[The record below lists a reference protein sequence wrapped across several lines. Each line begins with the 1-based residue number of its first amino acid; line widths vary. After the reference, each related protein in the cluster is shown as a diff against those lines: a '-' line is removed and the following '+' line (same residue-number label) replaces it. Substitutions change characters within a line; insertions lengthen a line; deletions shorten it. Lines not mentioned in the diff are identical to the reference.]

1 MAVARRPH
9 VERHALAG
17 VDPTV
22 ARRRRERQVRTAVSR
37 RRLRAVPTEVPEER
51 IPREVFEV
59 CDVLR
64 RAGHRAWIVGG
75 CVRDLLRGLEVS
87 DWDLCTSAKPEQTKA
102 CFKRVIPTGI
112 AHGTVTVLWK
122 GHAFEVTTLRG
133 EGAYT
138 DGRRPDEVFFVDD
151 IREDLARRD
160 FTVNAIAYDPV
171 LRRVEDPFGGRED
184 LDAGL
189 LRAVGVPAERFA
201 EDGLRILR
209 GARFVATLEME
220 LHPDTRDAFAGA
232 LDVYAKVS
240 RERIRE
246 EWLKAFKARRPSRAF
261 VVMRDT
267 GILARTCPLL
277 QALDAIA
284 VGPGVT
290 AFDRSLRAMDLAE
303 GPVARLAALLHAVG
317 LPRVD
322 EGSRAYAS
330 VGADLL
336 EAWLRDFRFS
346 NDERRDVLHLVRHH
360 ALDLDALRDD
370 VAVRRFLQRVDPK
383 HAEAVLALAKVVR
396 LAADEDPA
404 AIDDLTARVR
414 AALATRPPLRVGD
427 LAVNGQDVL
436 ATGTSGRAVGRL
448 LDALLDHVIEHPEHN
463 TRDVLLPRLN
473 ELARA
478 LATEASA

>member
-1 MAVARRPH
+1 M
-9 VERHALAG
+9 
-17 VDPTV
+17 
-22 ARRRRERQVRTAVSR
+22 
-37 RRLRAVPTEVPEER
+37 PTEVPEER

-75 CVRDLLRGLEVS
+75 CVRDLLRGLEVA

-102 CFKRVIPTGI
+102 CFKKVIPTGI

-138 DGRRPDEVFFVDD
+138 DGRRPDSVFFVDD

-171 LRRVEDPFGGRED
+171 LHRIEDPFGGRED
-184 LDAGL
+184 LDAGI

-220 LHPDTRDAFAGA
+220 LHPETRGAFAGA

-261 VVMRDT
+261 AVMQQT

-277 QALDAIA
+277 ATLADVP

-290 AFDRSLRAMDLAE
+290 AFDRALRAVDLAE

-336 EAWLRDFRFS
+336 EPWLRDLRFS
-346 NDERRDVLHLVRHH
+346 NEERRDVLHLVRHH
-360 ALDLDALRDD
+360 AIDVDAFGGEE
-370 VAVRRFLQRVDPK
+370 VQGAIAIRRFLQRVDPS

-396 LAADEDPA
+396 LAADEDVA
-404 AIDDLTARVR
+404 ALEDLTTRVR
-414 AALATRPPLRVGD
+414 EAIATRPALRVGD

-448 LDALLDHVIEHPEHN
+448 LEALLDHVIVNPEDN
-463 TRDVLLPRLN
+463 TRDALLPRLAH
-473 ELARA
+473 LAREVNA
-478 LATEASA
+478 

>member
-1 MAVARRPH
+1 M
-9 VERHALAG
+9 
-17 VDPTV
+17 
-22 ARRRRERQVRTAVSR
+22 
-37 RRLRAVPTEVPEER
+37 PTEVPIDR

-64 RAGHRAWIVGG
+64 QRGHRAWIVGG
-75 CVRDLLRGLEVS
+75 CVRDLLRGLEVA

-102 CFKRVIPTGI
+102 CFKKVIPTGI

-171 LRRVEDPFGGRED
+171 LARVEDPFEGRVD
-184 LDAGL
+184 LDAGI

-220 LHPDTRDAFAGA
+220 LHPATRDAFAGA

-240 RERIRE
+240 HERIRE

-261 VVMRDT
+261 AVMQQT
-267 GILARTCPLL
+267 GILARTCDP
-277 QALDAIA
+277 LDALTEVAI
-284 VGPGVT
+284 GPGRN
-290 AFDRSLRAMDLAE
+290 AFDHALAAMDLAK
-303 GPVARLAALLHAVG
+303 GPVPRLAALLHGVG
-317 LPRVD
+317 R
-322 EGSRAYAS
+322 GRAADGHAGE
-330 VGADLL
+330 VAADLI
-336 EAWLRDFRFS
+336 EPWLRDYRFS

-360 ALDLDALRDD
+360 DLGAPRTWDD
-370 VAVRRFLQRVDPK
+370 VELRRFLQRVDASK
-383 HAEAVLALAKVVR
+383 AEAVLATARVVR
-396 LAADEDPA
+396 LAADEDVA
-404 AIDDLTARVR
+404 WIDELTERVR
-414 AALATRPPLRVGD
+414 TVLASPPPLRIGD
-427 LAVNGQDVL
+427 LAVDGKDVL
-436 ATGTSGRAVGRL
+436 SALGGQGGRAVGRILESL
-448 LDALLDHVIEHPEHN
+448 LEHVIVHPEDN
-463 TRDVLLPRLN
+463 TRASLEPRLK
-473 ELARA
+473 A
-478 LATEASA
+478 LAAEVSA